1 MDLFRVRASGRQDR
15 VLEEYIETVYDAHE
29 SRIYGLALAMT
40 RDPDAAADVVQDA
53 FIRLTNEAR
62 AGRYP
67 DNPGAW
73 LYRAASNLAVS
84 RARRIAVARRFAP
97 RLHRGDTPAT
107 PEGMALERE
116 RSQVM
121 RDVLA
126 ELPVAQRTALVLSAQ
141 GMRGEEIA
149 AHLGMNHAAM
159 RTMLT
164 RARRRLRQALAERSA
179 E

>member
-1 MDLFRVRASGRQDR
+1 MDLFRVRARGGQDR
-15 VLEEYIETVYDAHE
+15 VLEEYIEAVYDAHE
-29 SRIYGLALAMT
+29 ARIYGLALSMT
-40 RDPDAAADVVQDA
+40 RDPDSAADVVQDA

-62 AGRYP
+62 DGRYP

-73 LYRAASNLAVS
+73 LYRTASNLAVS

-97 RLHRGDTPAT
+97 RLLRGDSPAT
-107 PEGMALERE
+107 PEGLTLERE

-126 ELPVAQRTALVLSAQ
+126 TLPVTQRTALVLSAQ

-149 AHLGMNHAAM
+149 AHLGMNHAAL

-164 RARRRLRQALAERSA
+164 RARRRLRQGLVDRGAE
-179 E
+179 

>member
-1 MDLFRVRASGRQDR
+1 MDLFRVQATRDQDR
-15 VLEEYIETVYDAHE
+15 VLEEYIEGVYSAHE
-29 SRIYGLALAMT
+29 ARIHGLALSLT
-40 RDPDAAADVVQDA
+40 RDPDAAADIVQDA

-97 RLHRGDTPAT
+97 RLLRHDSPAT
-107 PEGMALERE
+107 PEALTLEHE

-121 RDVLA
+121 REVLSQ
-126 ELPVAQRTALVLSAQ
+126 LPTDQRTALVLSAQ

-149 AHLGMNHAAM
+149 AQLGMSHAAM

-164 RARRRLRQALAERSA
+164 RARRRLRQSLDARRTE
-179 E
+179 